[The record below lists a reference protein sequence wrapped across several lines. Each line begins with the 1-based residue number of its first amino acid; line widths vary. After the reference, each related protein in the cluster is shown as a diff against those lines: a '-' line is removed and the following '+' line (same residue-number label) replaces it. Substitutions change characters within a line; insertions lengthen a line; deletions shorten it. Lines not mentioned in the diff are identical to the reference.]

1 MPSRPAVPCSARP
14 TPSRLL
20 LVRAHIDRTRFY
32 AYRPTWLP
40 VGTIRGDFA
49 LAVGRNICHGSDA
62 VESAEK
68 EIGLYVVLYSS
79 CRVHC

>member
-1 MPSRPAVPCSARP
+1 MPSRLVVLCSARP

-20 LVRAHIDRTRFY
+20 LVCLALIFTALRSPRIM
-32 AYRPTWLP
+32 P
-40 VGTIRGDFA
+40 GTIRGDFA

-68 EIGLYVVLYSS
+68 EIAL
-79 CRVHC
+79 